1 MIQNVTVKKLFGL
14 YDYNI
19 SFLPEPAVKIIT
31 GPNGY
36 GKTSLLI
43 AINHLFR
50 RDFWFFH
57 FLEFETFKI
66 ELSEQTIMINKSRIV
81 NHNDSDELKLDVSD
95 EGIYEE
101 SIVLFDSKGKQIEQF
116 IMKDEYIQY
125 LYSCAKSK
133 ASREAFNTRIDDL
146 IAKYYYI
153 DEDNYIQQH
162 CKNISLALQE
172 NETVYLPA
180 QRLYVRELDP
190 SYPFRYPH
198 YSYEID
204 YVNEQISKLYQS
216 AQNSFAAESQ
226 RIDAT
231 FISRLI
237 QKSDEYSEKE
247 IGSKLEE
254 LKSTIEGYKE
264 LNLITNM
271 EILDYSSENK
281 KSYDEFKKVL
291 SLYIDDM
298 NKKMKR
304 FEDLYRKISLYKQ
317 VVTSKVLSEKTIEF
331 CDTGLKIINKNGRKL
346 TDLHK
351 LSSGEQNLLILYYNL
366 IFKSKRNTI
375 LLIDEPENSIHVA
388 WLSTMLNDYIK
399 MAETTRCQIV
409 LATHSPTFI
418 DGKWD
423 LCTDL
428 YRQYK
433 GKDTNE

>member
-1 MIQNVTVKKLFGL
+1 MSNV
-14 YDYNI
+14 YDLNGNPIIETDI
-19 SFLPEPAVKIIT
+19 SQEMVT
-31 GPNGY
+31 QG
-36 GKTSLLI
+36 
-43 AINHLFR
+43 
-50 RDFWFFH
+50 
-57 FLEFETFKI
+57 
-66 ELSEQTIMINKSRIV
+66 IV
-81 NHNDSDELKLDVSD
+81 A
-95 EGIYEE
+95 GIVDGD
-101 SIVLFDSKGKQIEQF
+101 IVLPMVSTTGQTLSVGTGYFGSASWVANEHTAYNSMFTRYKELGGNAVPFFATTDQHGMGLNGNRQANNIDTDGIEF
-116 IMKDEYIQY
+116 TNLNCGDTDPDAY
-125 LYSCAKSK
+125 
-133 ASREAFNTRIDDL
+133 
-146 IAKYYYI
+146 
-153 DEDNYIQQH
+153 
-162 CKNISLALQE
+162 
-172 NETVYLPA
+172 NE
-180 QRLYVRELDP
+180 
-190 SYPFRYPH
+190 
-198 YSYEID
+198 
-204 YVNEQISKLYQS
+204 
-216 AQNSFAAESQ
+216 
-226 RIDAT
+226 
-231 FISRLI
+231 
-237 QKSDEYSEKE
+237 
-247 IGSKLEE
+247 
-254 LKSTIEGYKE
+254 STIEGYKE

-317 VVTSKVLSEKTIEF
+317 LVTSKVLSEKTIEF